1 MSLENYRSSDF
12 FITLSRTNTMLRD
25 ECPTLDDLIRREDL
39 DRDDFLEYFQEK
51 GYGYDEKTNSFKPA
65 ELKPA

>member
-25 ECPTLDDLIRREDL
+25 ECSSLDDLIRKEDL
-39 DRDDFLEYFQEK
+39 DRDDFISYFREN
-51 GYGYDEKTNSFKPA
+51 GYEYDEVTNSFKP
-65 ELKPA
+65 KD